1 MSIKFESFK
10 GTGGGAV
17 TGGLVYK
24 GSYNATTSSPSLVTA
39 KKGDFYIV
47 SVAGAL
53 AGVTL
58 NVGDHIVFNQDAADP
73 VTSAMFDTIDNTDAV
88 ASVNAQTGVVVL
100 NAANVGALAIT
111 SNLSDLN
118 NAVTARTNLGLG
130 TAAVKDHGT
139 TNGDLVILDAV
150 GLPAVDGSQLTG
162 ITATDSSKLAI
173 ANNLS
178 DLNNAVTART
188 NLGLGTA
195 AVKDH
200 GTTNGDLVILDA
212 TGLPAVDGSQLTGVT
227 GTDATKLAI
236 TNNLSDLNNAT
247 TARTNLGLGTAAVK
261 NHGTT
266 NGDLVLL
273 DAVGLPAVDGSQLT
287 GVTGTD
293 ATKLAIA
300 NNLSDLNNAVTART
314 NLGLGTAAVKNHGTT
329 NGDLVLLDAVGLPAV
344 DGSQLTGITATD
356 SSKLAIANNLS
367 DLNNAV
373 TARTNLGL
381 GTAAVKDH
389 GTTNGDLVL
398 LDAVGLPAVDGSQLT
413 GITATDSSKLAIANN
428 LSDLNNAVTA
438 RTNLGL
444 GTAAV
449 KDHGT
454 TNGDLVLLDAVGLP
468 AVDGSQLTGITA
480 TDSSKL
486 AIANNLSDLNNAVTA
501 RTNLGLG
508 TAAVKDHGTSNGNL
522 VLLDAVGLPAVN
534 GSQLTGITSTDAT
547 KLAIANN
554 LSDLNNAVTA
564 RTNLGL
570 GTAAVKNHG
579 TTNGDLVLLDAV
591 GLPAVNGSQLTGLTT
606 NIVEDTSPQ
615 LGGSLDVNGQDIV
628 SVSNGAI
635 ELAPDGTG
643 KVTIKGNAT
652 SGSGQIVLNCEQNS
666 HGISLKGPPHSAAA
680 SYTLTFPNTDGN
692 ADQVLKSDGSGN
704 LDWVDQASGGGGLTY
719 QARTTAS
726 HSPLTPAADY
736 HYSINA
742 DSATFVVNLPALSS
756 LTDGQQIRFKLQAR
770 GNAAYDV
777 TINRAGSDTIDGAT
791 SQTLSVTYSSITLVV
806 GSTEWEIV

>member
-10 GTGGGAV
+10 GTGGAV

-47 SVAGAL
+47 SVAGTL
-53 AGVTL
+53 AGITL

-150 GLPAVDGSQLTG
+150 GLPAINGSQLTG
-162 ITATDSSKLAI
+162 VTGTDATKLAI

-236 TNNLSDLNNAT
+236 TNNLSDLNNAG

-261 NHGTT
+261 DHGTT
-266 NGDLVLL
+266 NGDLVIL
-273 DAVGLPAVDGSQLT
+273 DATGLPAVDGSQLT

-329 NGDLVLLDAVGLPAV
+329 NGDLVILDATGLPAVDGSQLTGITATDSSKLAIANNLSDLNNAGTARTNLGLGTAAVKNHGTSNGDLVLLDATGLPAV

-389 GTTNGDLVL
+389 GTANGNVVL
-398 LDAVGLPAVDGSQLT
+398 LDATGLPAVDGSQLT

-428 LSDLNNAVTA
+428 LSDLNNATTA

-449 KDHGT
+449 KNHGT
-454 TNGDLVLLDAVGLP
+454 TNGDLVLLDATGLP

-486 AIANNLSDLNNAVTA
+486 AIANNLSDLNNA
-501 RTNLGLG
+501 G
-508 TAAVKDHGTSNGNL
+508 
-522 VLLDAVGLPAVN
+522 
-534 GSQLTGITSTDAT
+534 
-547 KLAIANN
+547 
-554 LSDLNNAVTA
+554 TA

-579 TTNGDLVLLDAV
+579 TTNGDLVILDATGLPAVDGSQLTGITATDSSKLAIANNLSDLNNAGTARTNLGLGTAAVKNHGTTNGDLVILDAV
-591 GLPAVNGSQLTGLTT
+591 GLPAVDGSQLT
-606 NIVEDTSPQ
+606 
-615 LGGSLDVNGQDIV
+615 
-628 SVSNGAI
+628 
-635 ELAPDGTG
+635 
-643 KVTIKGNAT
+643 
-652 SGSGQIVLNCEQNS
+652 
-666 HGISLKGPPHSAAA
+666 
-680 SYTLTFPNTDGN
+680 
-692 ADQVLKSDGSGN
+692 N
-704 LDWVDQASGGGGLTY
+704 LPSSGGLTY

>member
-39 KKGDFYIV
+39 TKGDFYIV

-58 NVGDHIVFNQDAADP
+58 NVGDHIVFNQDAANP

-88 ASVNAQTGVVVL
+88 ASVNSQTGVVVL

-111 SNLSDLN
+111 S
-118 NAVTARTNLGLG
+118 
-130 TAAVKDHGT
+130 
-139 TNGDLVILDAV
+139 
-150 GLPAVDGSQLTG
+150 
-162 ITATDSSKLAI
+162 
-173 ANNLS
+173 NLS

-236 TNNLSDLNNAT
+236 ANNLSDLNNATTARTNLGLGTAAVKNHGTSNGDLVLLDATGLPAVDGSQLTGITATDSSKLAIANNLSDLNNAT

-266 NGDLVLL
+266 NGDLVIL
-273 DAVGLPAVDGSQLT
+273 DATGLPAVNGSQLT

-329 NGDLVLLDAVGLPAV
+329 NGDLVLLDA
-344 DGSQLTGITATD
+344 T
-356 SSKLAIANNLS
+356 
-367 DLNNAV
+367 
-373 TARTNLGL
+373 
-381 GTAAVKDH
+381 
-389 GTTNGDLVL
+389 
-398 LDAVGLPAVDGSQLT
+398 
-413 GITATDSSKLAIANN
+413 
-428 LSDLNNAVTA
+428 
-438 RTNLGL
+438 
-444 GTAAV
+444 
-449 KDHGT
+449 
-454 TNGDLVLLDAVGLP
+454 
-468 AVDGSQLTGITA
+468 
-480 TDSSKL
+480 
-486 AIANNLSDLNNAVTA
+486 
-501 RTNLGLG
+501 
-508 TAAVKDHGTSNGNL
+508 
-522 VLLDAVGLPAVN
+522 GLPAVN
-534 GSQLTGITSTDAT
+534 GSQLTGVTATDSS

-591 GLPAVNGSQLTGLTT
+591 GLPAVNGSQLTGVTATDSSKLAIANNLSDLNNAVTARTNLGLGTAATQTVGTGANNVVQLTAASKLPA
-606 NIVEDTSPQ
+606 VD
-615 LGGSLDVNGQDIV
+615 GSL
-628 SVSNGAI
+628 
-635 ELAPDGTG
+635 
-643 KVTIKGNAT
+643 
-652 SGSGQIVLNCEQNS
+652 
-666 HGISLKGPPHSAAA
+666 
-680 SYTLTFPNTDGN
+680 LT
-692 ADQVLKSDGSGN
+692 N
-704 LDWVDQASGGGGLTY
+704 LPSSGGGLTY
-719 QARTTAS
+719 AAKTTTT
-726 HSPLTPAADY
+726 HSPLTPSADY

-770 GNAAYDV
+770 VNAAYDV

-806 GSTEWEIV
+806 GASEWEIV

>member
-1 MSIKFESFK
+1 MAI
-10 GTGGGAV
+10 
-17 TGGLVYK
+17 
-24 GSYNATTSSPSLVTA
+24 
-39 KKGDFYIV
+39 
-47 SVAGAL
+47 
-53 AGVTL
+53 
-58 NVGDHIVFNQDAADP
+58 
-73 VTSAMFDTIDNTDAV
+73 
-88 ASVNAQTGVVVL
+88 
-100 NAANVGALAIT
+100 AN
-111 SNLSDLN
+111 NLSDLN
-118 NAVTARTNLGLG
+118 NAGTARTNLGLG

-139 TNGDLVILDAV
+139 SNGNV
-150 GLPAVDGSQLTG
+150 
-162 ITATDSSKLAI
+162 
-173 ANNLS
+173 
-178 DLNNAVTART
+178 
-188 NLGLGTA
+188 
-195 AVKDH
+195 
-200 GTTNGDLVILDA
+200 
-212 TGLPAVDGSQLTGVT
+212 
-227 GTDATKLAI
+227 
-236 TNNLSDLNNAT
+236 
-247 TARTNLGLGTAAVK
+247 
-261 NHGTT
+261 
-266 NGDLVLL
+266 VLL
-273 DAVGLPAVDGSQLT
+273 DAVGLPAVNGSQLT
-287 GVTGTD
+287 NVTGTD

-300 NNLSDLNNAVTART
+300 SNLSDLNN
-314 NLGLGTAAVKNHGTT
+314 
-329 NGDLVLLDAVGLPAV
+329 VG
-344 DGSQLTGITATD
+344 
-356 SSKLAIANNLS
+356 
-367 DLNNAV
+367 
-373 TARTNLGL
+373 
-381 GTAAVKDH
+381 
-389 GTTNGDLVL
+389 
-398 LDAVGLPAVDGSQLT
+398 
-413 GITATDSSKLAIANN
+413 
-428 LSDLNNAVTA
+428 
-438 RTNLGL
+438 
-444 GTAAV
+444 
-449 KDHGT
+449 
-454 TNGDLVLLDAVGLP
+454 
-468 AVDGSQLTGITA
+468 
-480 TDSSKL
+480 
-486 AIANNLSDLNNAVTA
+486 TA

-522 VLLDAVGLPAVN
+522 VLLDAVGLPAVD

-554 LSDLNNAVTA
+554 LSDLNNATTA

-570 GTAAVKNHG
+570 GTAAVKDHG
-579 TTNGDLVLLDAV
+579 TANGNVVLLDAV

-635 ELAPDGTG
+635 ELAPDGSG

-652 SGSGQIVLNCEQNS
+652 SGSGQIVLNCEQNT